1 MNDKYTFSDNAQI
14 NTTLNQVVKRISA
27 LVEDQKEH
35 IERLRFIGVALTQ
48 ETKLNKVFNLIL
60 SEAIQ
65 YTNADGA
72 TIYAVTPDKKSLA
85 FQLVYNRTLELELDE
100 GREPITWPPVALY
113 DENGQP
119 RLLNMVAYVYHTGKS
134 LSLEDVYDQTLF
146 DYSGTRAT
154 DERNNYRSKS
164 MLAIPLKNH
173 EDEVLGVIQ
182 LINAQKDKSNKIIP
196 FTKEHLTMM
205 QSLAS
210 QAAITLS
217 NKKLIAD
224 LEGLLR
230 QFIQAI
236 ATAID
241 KKSKY
246 TGGHITRMATFTE
259 MIAQKI
265 DETTEGKYANVHF
278 SPDQLQEISIA
289 GWMHDVGKI
298 ITPEYIMDK
307 ATKLE
312 TIFDRIE
319 LVKTRFDLMKA
330 VIQGDIRE
338 ARWNNNHEKVAEL
351 EKRLADLE
359 NNLSFVIKTNV
370 GGEFMTDEAV
380 ANVQRIGEIHYE
392 SHGETYFLLTNDEI
406 ENLCIRKGTFTSA
419 EFDKMQEHV
428 VVTWEMLSQLTFP
441 KKFANV
447 PLYAGSHHEK
457 LNGKGYPKHLS
468 GDELPLPARILA
480 VADVFEALMAA
491 DRPYKKGKT
500 IEEAFTILGQ
510 MAKFNEIDTDLVD
523 FLMDSGLYLDFCTKF
538 VKPEQMVPFDKEKIK
553 TIYHQNK

>member
-85 FQLVYNRTLELELDE
+85 FQLVYNRTLELDE